1 MSSLSGRVAL
11 VTGASKGI
19 GAATAR
25 ALSAQRVHLGLASR
39 GGDDLGIEGSVA
51 RRCDVRDLA
60 QVEAAVEATVER
72 FGRLDILVV
81 NAGVG
86 ARGPIEDYRLEDLDE
101 MIDVNVKGTFNS
113 VRAALGHLKA
123 AGGGD
128 IVCVASEA
136 GRRALPGEAAYVAS
150 KFAQLGFI
158 RSLDHELRQHGIRCT
173 NICPGGVAT
182 QFGMGRGLRYPDMPE
197 LDNML
202 RDTDVAEAVTY
213 VLTRP
218 RSYRVL
224 EVVMRHMTE
233 ASWG

>member
-1 MSSLSGRVAL
+1 M
-11 VTGASKGI
+11 
-19 GAATAR
+19 
-25 ALSAQRVHLGLASR
+25 
-39 GGDDLGIEGSVA
+39 
-51 RRCDVRDLA
+51 
-60 QVEAAVEATVER
+60 
-72 FGRLDILVV
+72 
-81 NAGVG
+81 
-86 ARGPIEDYRLEDLDE
+86 
-101 MIDVNVKGTFNS
+101 
-113 VRAALGHLKA
+113 
-123 AGGGD
+123 
-128 IVCVASEA
+128 
-136 GRRALPGEAAYVAS
+136 PGEAAYVAS

-218 RSYRVL
+218 RSYRVR